1 MAKMLLGGGRRRRE
15 TTFALIFLSDGLQT
29 VDNLKLFVFKLYS
42 KLLVTTQF
50 NLSKRLT
57 TIAFNSRDMTTIIC
71 FLADKEEKQSIR
83 NIKEDK
89 VL

>member
-1 MAKMLLGGGRRRRE
+1 M
-15 TTFALIFLSDGLQT
+15 SDGLQT

-57 TIAFNSRDMTTIIC
+57 TIAFNSRDMATIIC

>member
-1 MAKMLLGGGRRRRE
+1 MAKMLLGEGGGGE
-15 TTFALIFLSDGLQT
+15 KTTFALIFLSDGLQT
-29 VDNLKLFVFKLYS
+29 VDNLKLFVFKLFS

-71 FLADKEEKQSIR
+71 FLADKEAKAI
-83 NIKEDK
+83 NKK
-89 VL
+89 H

>member
-42 KLLVTTQF
+42 KLLSSNYTIQPFKKVNNYCIQF
-50 NLSKRLT
+50 
-57 TIAFNSRDMTTIIC
+57 SRHDNKNMFSC
-71 FLADKEEKQSIR
+71 RQGGKSNQ
-83 NIKEDK
+83 
-89 VL
+89 